1 MWRIYMQPLDY
12 LSSFGVTFLSSPVA
26 KSKTNPR
33 IATFTG
39 ERLRA
44 ASLAWIEV
52 TIVLV
57 RYRPA
62 DSY

>member
-1 MWRIYMQPLDY
+1 MDY

-52 TIVLV
+52 TTVLV